1 MSEPN
6 SPKRIAA
13 VLAITFYIMAAIAA
27 ASYVVMEVLKLPA
40 SQTDFAIGGILL
52 LLLAPM
58 VLLLHHNDEA
68 RPVGYGDRDKAIE
81 KRIAGLRSRSG
92 AEPFFKLL
100 RTGYPVT
107 DEELTGLIE
116 RAGKLLAIPHRAKYV
131 SWIYNAREISDEQI
145 DYRELADRFALC
157 EHFRPLE
164 IAAKQEGLLSL
175 LGPSLV
181 EGAFILN
188 PELAYSKFELPAVIE
203 CVYYPVSHPR
213 EADDHHRLTCTV
225 CQAVLI
231 SSSYGPLW
239 PKDDARSPAE
249 SVRS

>member
-13 VLAITFYIMAAIAA
+13 VLAITFYIMAAIAV
-27 ASYVVMEVLKLPA
+27 ASYVAMEVLQLPA

-58 VLLLHHNDEA
+58 VLILHHNDES
-68 RPVGYGDRDKAIE
+68 RPVGFAARDKAIE
-81 KRIAGLRSRSG
+81 ARIAGLRSRPG

-107 DEELTGLIE
+107 DEELTALIE
-116 RAGKLLAIPHRAKYV
+116 RVGALEAVPHRAKYV
-131 SWIYNAREISDEQI
+131 SWIYNAREITDEQI
-145 DYRELADRFALC
+145 DYREIADRFALC

-164 IAAKQEGLLSL
+164 IAAKQAGLLSL
-175 LGPSLV
+175 VGPSRV

-203 CVYYPVSHPR
+203 CVYFPVTHPR
-213 EADDHHRLTCTV
+213 EMDDHHQLTCTI
-225 CQAVLI
+225 CQSVLV
-231 SSSYGPLW
+231 SSSYGPQW

-249 SVRS
+249 SARP